1 LTILV
6 SPRSADSQPTEGGV
20 PAPPTLRHA
29 EDPRVRRYASTFSD
43 LMEMRAPAA
52 VVSSYLD
59 RHEGWFRRC
68 AAPMTVTG
76 LSRNGYQLTLG
87 RFGNFGFEVEPTIA
101 LELLPQSEGIY
112 RIITMPVGDGDPTL
126 RDLYD
131 VEFNASLRLDEAP
144 ADGVSSED
152 VSIEDVDALMAHT
165 LVRWDLDL
173 AVWIRLPTMINML
186 PEGLVQNSGNHLLR
200 QIVRQISRKLTWKVQ
215 EDFHASHGIP
225 CPPRRRAK
233 F

>member
-1 LTILV
+1 MPIQARAAEHSWASNRPRSPRPLTILV

-76 LSRNGYQLTLG
+76 LSL
-87 RFGNFGFEVEPTIA
+87 EIA
-101 LELLPQSEGIY
+101 QGH
-112 RIITMPVGDGDPTL
+112 ITPHVARPV
-126 RDLYD
+126 
-131 VEFNASLRLDEAP
+131 NQ
-144 ADGVSSED
+144 DGVGAGYR
-152 VSIEDVDALMAHT
+152 V
-165 LVRWDLDL
+165 
-173 AVWIRLPTMINML
+173 
-186 PEGLVQNSGNHLLR
+186 
-200 QIVRQISRKLTWKVQ
+200 K
-215 EDFHASHGIP
+215 
-225 CPPRRRAK
+225 
-233 F
+233 